1 MNKIVQ
7 GMKMEIE
14 TKKTQTEVILSI
26 EKVGKPQRAVDISTT
41 NRIQEMKERSS
52 GREDTIEENVK
63 PKKILTENLQ
73 ESGKI

>member
-52 GREDTIEENVK
+52 GREDTREENVK